1 MKKSE
6 QQTKINDHILN
17 QQRLSLVTCWVT
29 SVGMIAPR
37 VYRYHVSIYVFIY
50 RRLACVVLRAP
61 SLVQWAQSSPLSS
74 LSAQPGHKLTL
85 EQLDSSRLLL
95 LHLLLS
101 SHNEVSLLLRHRFFV
116 FVPQEWVESF
126 CPSDQDRVSDHQEQV
141 GTVQISG
148 PECIIVQG
156 KAVSCQ
162 WRYLP
167 SFVIT
172 THIVSIFAS

>member
-1 MKKSE
+1 
-6 QQTKINDHILN
+6 
-17 QQRLSLVTCWVT
+17 
-29 SVGMIAPR
+29 MIAPS

-50 RRLACVVLRAP
+50 RRLACVVQGSEFSAVSP
-61 SLVQWAQSSPLSS
+61 VQSSPLSS

-85 EQLDSSRLLL
+85 EQLDSSWLLL

-116 FVPQEWVESF
+116 FVPREWVESF

-162 WRYLP
+162 
-167 SFVIT
+167 
-172 THIVSIFAS
+172 